1 MEDTL
6 QQPAYR
12 WVVVSAS
19 ALILAISMGAIVNG
33 MSAFIV
39 PMQDIFGWNRG
50 DIALINFAGIMGLA
64 FGGLFM
70 GPLAD
75 RKGTRPVVLFGVC
88 VLGASY
94 LIASF
99 ITSLWQFLF
108 YFLSLASLELGPSFH
123 H

>member
-50 DIALINFAGIMGLA
+50 GYIRQL
-64 FGGLFM
+64 
-70 GPLAD
+70 
-75 RKGTRPVVLFGVC
+75 
-88 VLGASY
+88 
-94 LIASF
+94 
-99 ITSLWQFLF
+99 
-108 YFLSLASLELGPSFH
+108 
-123 H
+123 